1 MQDTDGHDGMNELD
15 GADLPEL
22 AEAPDTKWPR
32 VIGIISLI
40 YAAGGILCQVGVVV
54 SSLASETLMKMGG
67 MDIEMPPVLLA
78 VNTALGVVMSFV
90 GLLLLFAAIN
100 LLRRRRSGVSLHK
113 QWAVLRLVLM
123 VAGVGVAIVLLP
135 ANIELQRSIQ
145 EASNEKL
152 READRDDL
160 VQEFSEDKVWRQ
172 TIIMTGV
179 GAGVVTV
186 YPLFIGFYLSRR
198 KIREEV
204 ETWI

>member
-1 MQDTDGHDGMNELD
+1 MHGADDLDGMDGLD
-15 GADLPEL
+15 AEMPEL
-22 AEAPDTKWPR
+22 AEPPATKWPR
-32 VIGIISLI
+32 VIGIISVI
-40 YAAGGILCQVGVVV
+40 YAAGGILCQVGVVA
-54 SSLASETLMKMGG
+54 SSFFSETLLKMGG

-78 VNTALGVVMSFV
+78 VNTVLGVVMSFV

-113 QWAVLRLVLM
+113 QWAVLRVVLV
-123 VAGVGVAIVLLP
+123 VAGVGIGIVLLP

-145 EASNEKL
+145 EASNERL

-172 TIIMTGV
+172 TIITTGV
-179 GAGVVTV
+179 TAGVVSV

-204 ETWI
+204 ETWT